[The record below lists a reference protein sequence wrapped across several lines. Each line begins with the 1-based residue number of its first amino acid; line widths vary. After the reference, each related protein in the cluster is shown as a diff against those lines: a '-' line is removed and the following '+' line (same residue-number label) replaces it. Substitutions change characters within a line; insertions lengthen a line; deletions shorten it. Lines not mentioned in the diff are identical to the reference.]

1 MRPQR
6 DLGSGNSVWQQ
17 ECDAWVYC
25 VDTITVD
32 RPNLLVLEQTDCAEG
47 GHEVSA
53 ED

>member
-25 VDTITVD
+25 VGSITVD
-32 RPNLLVLEQTDCAEG
+32 RPNFLVREQTDCAEG